1 MNPVLFYILAAIT
14 IASAVVTI
22 TRRNPLAS
30 ALALAICLLAVA
42 GIFAG
47 LDAHILFIFQ
57 ILVYAGAII
66 VLIIFVIML
75 LNLADADL
83 QAMRIEPGKFAVSAV
98 VCGLGCL
105 VALRAVRG
113 LPGIW
118 EPPPPSFGTAEEMGM
133 ALFGGRLIELE
144 IVGLIL
150 LVGILGAV
158 LLAKRGE

>member
-1 MNPVLFYILAAIT
+1 MNPILFWILAAIAV
-14 IASAVVTI
+14 ASAVVTI

-30 ALALAICLLAVA
+30 ALALAVCLLAVA
-42 GIFAG
+42 GLFAG
-47 LDAHILFIFQ
+47 LDAHLLFALQ

-83 QAMRIEPGKFAVSAV
+83 RSMKLEPRRFAVSAAI
-98 VCGLGCL
+98 CALGCL
-105 VALRAVRG
+105 VSLRAVRG
-113 LPGIW
+113 LPGLW
-118 EPPPPSFGTAEEMGM
+118 TPAPPSFGTAEEMGSV
-133 ALFGGRLIELE
+133 LFGRHMIELE

-158 LLAKRGE
+158 VLAKRGE